1 MKINKFKK
9 VGTNKYKIYFDND
22 ILTVYED
29 VILKYNLLYKKD
41 IDDDLLHEINKDN
54 FKASIYD
61 TAIKYISIRMRSVKE
76 LREYLTK
83 KKFECKNID
92 EVIDR
97 LLHENILNDSN
108 FARCYVNDKLLL
120 TNNRPD
126 KIKSDLMRLGI
137 NDDIILHCSIV
148 YSCSYNTHL
157 HIKFLSSLSSKSAFG
172 ICDIISSF
180 SRSIIISNKLSTLFS
195 LLYILIAFLKC
206 LSISCKSLILLT

>member
-97 LLHENILNDSN
+97 LLHENILNDS
-108 FARCYVNDKLLL
+108 
-120 TNNRPD
+120 
-126 KIKSDLMRLGI
+126 
-137 NDDIILHCSIV
+137 
-148 YSCSYNTHL
+148 
-157 HIKFLSSLSSKSAFG
+157 
-172 ICDIISSF
+172 IISRFKEKNIKVFVWGLNDNLNSVK
-180 SRSIIISNKLSTLFS
+180 SLENKNDLYLIVNNKL
-195 LLYILIAFLKC
+195 
-206 LSISCKSLILLT
+206 